1 MEKINEG
8 VFKAYDIRG
17 IYPTEIDEDFAYKL
31 GCGYAAFVLEK
42 NPSAKTVVLSS
53 DMRLSSPAL
62 RAEVERGLLD
72 SGMNVIDIGLSS
84 TPTFYFAVAY
94 YGYDAGIQVSASHN
108 PKQWNGFKMVLK
120 GGFPVSKN
128 TGILRIKENM
138 LNGVCVK
145 SGERG
150 IVHKEE
156 NVLEDLAN
164 EQLANVDLAKIGKF
178 KIVIDAAN
186 AMGSPDMEEFFKH
199 VPAEVVKINF
209 DLDGNFPSHES
220 DPMKEENVALLK
232 EEVVKNGADFGIAID
247 GDADRYFLVDEKG
260 AVLPLEILL
269 AMMAKEELKIYPG
282 SPICYDVRCG
292 KTPLDIITEM
302 QGDPVLTPVGHS
314 LIKEIMLEN
323 DAVFGGESSGHFYYR
338 EHYGTFEMPFVLLTR
353 FLALLSAEEKT
364 FSEMAAPYKRY
375 AGSGE
380 INRKVADT
388 QATLAR
394 IKETYKDGK
403 IVEIDGVSVE
413 YPDYWFN
420 VRASN
425 TEPLIRLNLE
435 SKSKELTDE
444 KVQEVLK
451 VIEAIEG

>member
-31 GCGYAAFVLEK
+31 GRSFSTFVLEK
-42 NPSAKTVVLSS
+42 NPIASSVVLSS

-62 RAEVERGLLD
+62 RAEVERGILD
-72 SGMNVIDIGLSS
+72 SGLNVVDIGLSS

-108 PKQWNGFKMVLK
+108 PKDYNGFKMVLK

-128 TGILRIKENM
+128 SGIMRIKEIM
-138 LNGVCVK
+138 LSGAFVDRGTKGV
-145 SGERG
+145 
-150 IVHKEE
+150 IFKEE
-156 NVLEDLAN
+156 DVLEDLSK
-164 EQLANVDLAKIGKF
+164 EQLVNVDLSKLKRF
-178 KIVIDAAN
+178 KIVIDASN
-186 AMGSPDMEEFFKH
+186 AMGALDMEKFFKY
-199 VPAEVVKINF
+199 VPADIIKLNF
-209 DLDGNFPSHES
+209 ELDGSFPSHEA
-220 DPMKEENVALLK
+220 DPMKEENIALLK

-247 GDADRYFLVDEKG
+247 GDADRYFFVDEKG
-260 AVLPLEILL
+260 NALPPEILHSIL
-269 AMMAKEELKIYPG
+269 AKLELQTNPG

-292 KTPLDIITEM
+292 KTPLDIIIEM
-302 QGDPVLTPVGHS
+302 KGDPILTPVGHS

-323 DAVFGGESSGHFYYR
+323 DAAFGGESSGHYYYR
-338 EHYGTFEMPFVLLTR
+338 EHYGTFEMPFILMTR
-353 FLALLSAEEKT
+353 FLFFLSSEEKA
-364 FSEMAAPYKRY
+364 FSEVVGSYKRY
-375 AGSGE
+375 FSSGE

-388 QATLAR
+388 QSTLAR
-394 IKETYKDGK
+394 IKENYKDGK
-403 IVEIDGVSVE
+403 ISEIDGISVE
-413 YPDYWFN
+413 YPDFWFN

-444 KVQEVLK
+444 KVAEVLK
-451 VIEAIEG
+451 VIEE